1 MKTAILTRDGFNN
14 LKVELDKLWRVDRR
28 ETTQKVSWAASLG
41 DRSENADYK
50 ENKRK
55 LRQLDSRIRYITKR
69 LESSQIVDY
78 NPAQDGRV
86 FFGAW
91 VEIEN
96 DEGDIK
102 RIRLVGYD
110 EIFGR
115 NDYISIDSPMARSL
129 LKKEVD
135 DVAVVN
141 TPNGEVEWVINKI
154 EYQK

>member
-1 MKTAILTRDGFNN
+1 MRTAILTRGGFEN
-14 LKVELDKLWRVDRR
+14 LKAELDKLWRVDRR
-28 ETTQKVSWAASLG
+28 ETTKQVSWAASLG

-69 LESSQIVDY
+69 LEAVQVVDY

-96 DEGDIK
+96 EQGEIK
-102 RIRLVGYD
+102 KIRLVGYD

-115 NDYISIDSPMARSL
+115 KDYVSIDSPMAKSL

-135 DVAVVN
+135 DVAVVI
-141 TPNGEVEWVINKI
+141 TPHGEVEWVINSI
-154 EYQK
+154 SY